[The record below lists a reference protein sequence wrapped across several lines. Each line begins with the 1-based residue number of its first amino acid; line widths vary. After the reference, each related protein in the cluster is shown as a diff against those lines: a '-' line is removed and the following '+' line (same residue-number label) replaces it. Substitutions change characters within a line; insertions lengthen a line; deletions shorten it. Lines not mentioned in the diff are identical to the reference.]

1 MYQDICAKALL
12 TYGPESQ
19 TRMLFEEM
27 AELQKELCK
36 NARGHNNTAE
46 IAEEIADVYI
56 MLRQMVILHGCGE
69 EVQRQV
75 RHKLG
80 RLVVRLNAE
89 SIWRD
94 ME

>member
-36 NARGHNNTAE
+36 EARGIGDVDA

-56 MLRQMVILHGCGE
+56 MLQQMVMLHKC
-69 EVQRQV
+69 EVA
-75 RHKLG
+75 
-80 RLVVRLNAE
+80 VVRWMYYKIDRLGKKMKEEAAHGK
-89 SIWRD
+89 
-94 ME
+94 

>member
-1 MYQDICAKALL
+1 MYKEICAIALA

-36 NARGHNNTAE
+36 NARGHNNKAQ

-56 MLRQMVILHGCGE
+56 MLRQMVILHDCRDDVQKWVEYKLARLTERMVE
-69 EVQRQV
+69 ET
-75 RHKLG
+75 L
-80 RLVVRLNAE
+80 
-89 SIWRD
+89 
-94 ME
+94 

>member
-36 NARGHNNTAE
+36 EARGIGDVDA

-56 MLRQMVILHGCGE
+56 MLQQMVMLHKC
-69 EVQRQV
+69 EVA
-75 RHKLG
+75 
-80 RLVVRLNAE
+80 VVRWMDYKIDRLGKKMKEEAAHGK
-89 SIWRD
+89 
-94 ME
+94 